1 MFSLKKKFAV
11 LVFFF
16 FGALVFA
23 QDLPDQRRVNICAP
37 LHSYDMN
44 PHTAAF
50 TAEAQLFTG
59 LYEGLF
65 SYDPVNLVPLPALC
79 SSYKISRDKKRWTF
93 SLRNDAKFSDGT
105 LITANDVKN
114 SWISLLETPDAP
126 FASLLDCIEGVSDF
140 RQGKSSVQN
149 VRIDARDDFTVVV
162 HLTEPAGHLPKILC
176 HHAFSIVSENK
187 NVFSGAFSLVSYA
200 ENEILL
206 KKNEFYWDSEN
217 VKVPEIKIFLS
228 DDYSENSHK
237 FNIGEFDWIMGNAE
251 AAKIIDK
258 SKLLVGTEFGTVYFF
273 FKMQDNVWA
282 KKEFRNALLE
292 AVPYDKLREKFNIK
306 AETFI
311 YPLPGYPEVAGISD
325 YDEKDALKMMNEAR
339 LKNGI
344 PQEEKLTLIFAST
357 GDDYLARCA
366 QILKD
371 AWEPLGVDFKIQ
383 TTSFDRYN
391 SSIPSWKADLFHYS
405 WIGDFADPLA
415 FLELFRGTS
424 SLNVSGFRNETFDAL
439 LQEASQ
445 IDNISDRYKLMAQAE
460 QILLDESVLI
470 PVSHPVSAHLVN
482 TDEIG
487 GWKINGLDIHPL
499 KYLYIKAS
507 PFSKVPNLVRY

>member
-1 MFSLKKKFAV
+1 MKK
-11 LVFFF
+11 
-16 FGALVFA
+16 VFA
-23 QDLPDQRRVNICAP
+23 ALIFFCLSAFSFSQDLPKQRRVNICAP

-65 SYDPVNLVPLPALC
+65 SYDPVNLAPLPAIC

-93 SLRNDAKFSDGT
+93 TLRNDAKFSDGT
-105 LITANDVKN
+105 LITAKDVRN
-114 SWISLLETPDAP
+114 SWISLLETPNAP
-126 FASLLDCIEGVSDF
+126 FASLLDCIEGASDF
-140 RQGKSSVQN
+140 RQGKISAQD

-176 HHAFSIVSENK
+176 HHAFSVVSENK
-187 NVFSGAFSLVSYA
+187 NAFSGAFALESY
-200 ENEILL
+200 EGNEILI

-217 VKVPEIKIFLS
+217 VKIPEIKISLS

-237 FNIGEFDWIMGNAE
+237 FNNGEIDWIMGNAE

-258 SKLLVGTEFGTVYFF
+258 SKLLIGTEFGTVYFF
-273 FKMQDNVWA
+273 FKKQDNVWA
-282 KKEFRNALLE
+282 KKEFRDALLE
-292 AVPYDKLREKFNIK
+292 AIPYDKLREKFNIK

-325 YDEKDALKMMNEAR
+325 YDENDALKMMNEAR
-339 LKNGI
+339 VKNGI
-344 PQEEKLTLIFAST
+344 PQEEKLPLIFAAT
-357 GDDYLARCA
+357 GDDYLSECA
-366 QILKD
+366 QILKN

-383 TTSFDRYN
+383 KTSFDRYN
-391 SSIPSWKADLFHYS
+391 ASIPSWKADLFYYS

-415 FLELFRGTS
+415 FLELFRGNS
-424 SLNVSGFRNETFDAL
+424 SLNVSGFKNETYDSL
-439 LQEASQ
+439 LQEASR
-445 IDNISDRYKLMAQAE
+445 IDNISERYKLMAQAE

-482 TDEIG
+482 IDEIG
-487 GWKINGLDIHPL
+487 GWKVNGLDIHPL
-499 KYLYIKAS
+499 KYLYIKPA
-507 PFSKVPNLVRY
+507 PFSKVPNLVRLN